1 MTTRT
6 YNIVSCAVFGALT
19 LILLVGGFYNPVHW
33 LFASVTASLVNLSL
47 HDDSDGESL
56 IDEITDYGKA
66 F

>member
-6 YNIVSCAVFGALT
+6 YNIVSCAVFGAFTLT
-19 LILLVGGFYNPVHW
+19 LMVGGFYNPVHW

-47 HDDSDGESL
+47 HDDSDGKSL
-56 IDEITDYGKA
+56 IDEITDHGKA